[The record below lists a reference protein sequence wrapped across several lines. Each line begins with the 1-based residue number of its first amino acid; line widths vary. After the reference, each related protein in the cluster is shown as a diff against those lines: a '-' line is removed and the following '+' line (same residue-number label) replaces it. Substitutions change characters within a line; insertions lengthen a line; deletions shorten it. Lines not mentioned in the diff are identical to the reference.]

1 MLGGDF
7 YTASVLASTLAKIVL
22 RFSEL
27 STNEQAVNAL
37 RAEAMLIMTSLI
49 RVGQSKFSA
58 VPIDEDSVERI
69 STCLESL
76 AHMNQDLKSVF
87 LKDTQKAYTNMIA
100 HEEKKKQEARA
111 KESKDIRVQADD
123 LISFRQFSK
132 KAAGDTDEV
141 SSFEFSNRNQRLN
154 GIAVRS

>member
-1 MLGGDF
+1 
-7 YTASVLASTLAKIVL
+7 
-22 RFSEL
+22 
-27 STNEQAVNAL
+27 
-37 RAEAMLIMTSLI
+37 MTSLI